1 MKKLYSALASELAA
15 GRSAVL
21 CGIVASRGSTPRG
34 PGAKMLVPEAG
45 RPVGTIGGGAVEY
58 QAVRRAGELL
68 REGRSETRAYDLAA
82 AGEAGMVCGG
92 TLEVSFQYIA
102 PGSPQALEA
111 LEALKA
117 EGTDRVLL
125 FGAGHTARALA
136 PILALADF
144 SVEVWDDR
152 PEVLAA
158 FPAEDCVLHCGPYE
172 GALEVLGPVGE
183 EDFLV
188 VMTQGHQ
195 ADGQVLAQALRTPA
209 RYIGCIG
216 SRRKAAAVRERLL
229 AAGFAPED
237 VSRIHSPIGLPIGGK
252 SPGEIAVSVA
262 AQLIACRSGRLGQT
276 FFSL

>member
-1 MKKLYSALASELAA
+1 MKKLSTALGRELDA

-21 CGIVASRGSTPRG
+21 CTITASRGSTPRG
-34 PGAKMLVPEAG
+34 AGAKMLVLEDG
-45 RPVGTIGGGAVEY
+45 GTLGTIGGGAAEY

-68 REGRSETRAYDLAA
+68 REGRSEVRTYDLAA

-102 PGSPQALEA
+102 PDSPWALEA
-111 LEALKA
+111 LEA
-117 EGTDRVLL
+117 EDMDRVLL

-158 FPAEDCVLHCGPYE
+158 FPAEDCALHCGPYE
-172 GALEVLGPVGE
+172 GALEALGPVRE

-216 SRRKAAAVRERLL
+216 SRQKAAAVRERLL
-229 AAGFAPED
+229 SAGFTPED

-262 AQLIACRSGRLGQT
+262 AQLIACRSGRLARFQ
-276 FFSL
+276 